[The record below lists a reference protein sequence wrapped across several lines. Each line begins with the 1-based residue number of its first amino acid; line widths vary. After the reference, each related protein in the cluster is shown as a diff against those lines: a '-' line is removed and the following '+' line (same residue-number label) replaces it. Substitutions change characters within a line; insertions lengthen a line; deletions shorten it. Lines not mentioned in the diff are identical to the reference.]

1 MLLGEVEFI
10 LLGFAVVLI
19 GVGFLVVVVRAVAA
33 VVGGAIR
40 ALTRPFGGPVIPPGT
55 TSGRLARPAGRYICR
70 DVQCRH
76 VNRPGSLYC
85 SQCGQR
91 L

>member
-1 MLLGEVEFI
+1 MLLGEVEFV

-19 GVGFLVVVVRAVAA
+19 GVGFLVVLARAVAA
-33 VVGGAIR
+33 VVGAALRG
-40 ALTRPFGGPVIPPGT
+40 LTRPFSPPRPRRFSPEHGV
-55 TSGRLARPAGRYICR
+55 RPAGRYICR

-76 VNRPGSLYC
+76 VNRPGAAYC